1 MSGAG
6 RLKLFRTGIFPS
18 TPRQEKGRHMKVLV
32 INAGSS
38 SCKYQLLEMDTQSVL
53 CSGLAERIGQT
64 SGRLTHK
71 IAPDTDK
78 ESKLVREAAFP
89 THVEAMEL
97 VIALLTDPEVG
108 VIKDKGEIFAIGHR
122 VLHGG
127 ESITDPVLVDSHVKD
142 IIKDCFLLGPLH
154 NPANLMGIEVA
165 EKLFPGVPNVAVF
178 DTEFGMGMPPEAY
191 MYALPYELYEELKI
205 RRYGFHGTS
214 HKYIARKTAEY
225 LGKPLNELR
234 SITMHLGNGS
244 SMSCVRDGK
253 CFDTSMGLTPLEG
266 LIMGTRCGSIDPA
279 IVPFVMEKKGL
290 TPAEMDTLMNKK
302 SGLLGLCGFTD
313 MRDVHKEVDN
323 GNKRAELALNMLV
336 RSIRKILGSYFFLL
350 DGKVD
355 SIVFTAGI
363 GENDDIVRA
372 AVCKGLEDFG
382 IILNQGE
389 NATRRPGART
399 ISTPDSRVKVL
410 VIPTNEELQI
420 AQATLEIVGR

>member
-1 MSGAG
+1 
-6 RLKLFRTGIFPS
+6 
-18 TPRQEKGRHMKVLV
+18 MKVLV

-38 SCKYQLLEMDTQSVL
+38 SCKYQLLEMDTQRVL
-53 CSGLAERIGQT
+53 CSGLAERIGQDG
-64 SGRLTHK
+64 GRLTHK

-78 ESKLVREAAFP
+78 ENKIVREAAFP

-97 VIALLTDPEVG
+97 VIALLTDPELG

-127 ESITDPVLVDSHVKD
+127 EAITDPVLVDSRVKE
-142 IIKDCFLLGPLH
+142 IIKECILLGPLH

-191 MYALPYELYEELKI
+191 MYALPYELYEDLKI

-225 LGKPLNELR
+225 LSKPLNELR

-244 SMSCVRDGK
+244 SMSCVKDGK

-279 IVPFVMEKKGL
+279 IVPFVMEKKSL
-290 TPAEMDTLMNKK
+290 SPAEADTLMNKK
-302 SGLLGLCGFTD
+302 SGLLGLCGYTD
-313 MRDVHKEVDN
+313 MRDVHSQVEK
-323 GNKRAELALNMLV
+323 GNERAALALQMLV
-336 RSIRKILGSYFFLL
+336 RSIKKTLGSYFFLL
-350 DGKVD
+350 DG
-355 SIVFTAGI
+355 
-363 GENDDIVRA
+363 
-372 AVCKGLEDFG
+372 
-382 IILNQGE
+382 
-389 NATRRPGART
+389 
-399 ISTPDSRVKVL
+399 
-410 VIPTNEELQI
+410 
-420 AQATLEIVGR
+420 

>member
-1 MSGAG
+1 
-6 RLKLFRTGIFPS
+6 
-18 TPRQEKGRHMKVLV
+18 MKVLV

-38 SCKYQLLEMDTQSVL
+38 SCKYQLLEMETETVL
-53 CSGLAERIGQT
+53 CSGVAERIGQDM
-64 SGRLTHK
+64 GRLSHK
-71 IAPDTDK
+71 IAPDTDQEEKIAK
-78 ESKLVREAAFP
+78 EAPFP

-97 VIALLTDPEVG
+97 VIALLTDTEKG
-108 VIKDKGEIFAIGHR
+108 VIKDKSEIHAIGHR

-127 ESITDPVLVDSHVKD
+127 ESITDPVKVDDHVKK
-142 IIKDCFLLGPLH
+142 IIRDCFLLGPLH
-154 NPANLMGIEVA
+154 NPANLMGIEVC

-178 DTEFGMGMPPEAY
+178 DTEFGMGMEQEAY
-191 MYALPYELYEELKI
+191 MYGLPYELYEELHI

-214 HKYIARKTAEY
+214 HKYIAKKTAEY
-225 LGKPLNELR
+225 LGKPLKDLR

-253 CFDTSMGLTPLEG
+253 CLDTSMGLTPLEG

-279 IVPFVMEKKGL
+279 IVPFVMEKKKL
-290 TPAEMDTLMNKK
+290 SPAEMDTLMNKK

-336 RSIRKILGSYFFLL
+336 RSIKKTLGSYFFLL
-350 DGKVD
+350 EGKVD

-372 AVCKGLEDFG
+372 AVCKGLEEFG
-382 IILNQGE
+382 IRLNLAE
-389 NATRRPGART
+389 NSTRRPGART

>member
-1 MSGAG
+1 
-6 RLKLFRTGIFPS
+6 
-18 TPRQEKGRHMKVLV
+18 MKVLV

-38 SCKYQLLEMDTQSVL
+38 SCKYQLLEMDTQTVL
-53 CSGLAERIGQT
+53 CSGVAERIGQEN
-64 SGRLTHK
+64 GRLTHK

-78 ESKLVREAAFP
+78 AEKAIREAPFP
-89 THVEAMEL
+89 THVQAMEL
-97 VIALLTDPEVG
+97 VIALLTDPQIG
-108 VIKDKGEIFAIGHR
+108 VIKDKSEIFAIGHR

-127 ESITDPVLVDSHVKD
+127 ESITDPVLVDQHVKD
-142 IIKDCFLLGPLH
+142 IIKECFLLGPLH

-225 LGKPLNELR
+225 LGKPLGELR

-279 IVPFVMEKKGL
+279 IVPFVMEKKRLG
-290 TPAEMDTLMNKK
+290 PAEADILMNKK
-302 SGLLGLCGFTD
+302 SGLLGLCGYTD
-313 MRDVHKEVDN
+313 MRDVHAQVEKGD
-323 GNKRAELALNMLV
+323 KRAELALRMLA
-336 RSIRKILGSYFFLL
+336 RSIKKTLGSYVFLL

-355 SIVFTAGI
+355 ALVFTAGI
-363 GENDDIVRA
+363 GENDEIVRA
-372 AVCKGLEDFG
+372 AVCEGLEGLG
-382 IILNQGE
+382 IRLDPAE
-389 NATRRPGART
+389 NDTRKPGART
-399 ISTPDSRVKVL
+399 ISTPESKIPVL
-410 VIPTNEELQI
+410 IIPTNEELQI
-420 AQATLEIVGR
+420 AQATLEVLGQ

>member
-1 MSGAG
+1 
-6 RLKLFRTGIFPS
+6 
-18 TPRQEKGRHMKVLV
+18 MKFLV

-38 SCKYQLLEMDTQSVL
+38 SCKYQLLEMETETVL
-53 CSGLAERIGQT
+53 CSGVAERIGQDM
-64 SGRLTHK
+64 GRLSHK
-71 IAPDTDK
+71 IAPDTDQEEKIVK
-78 ESKLVREAAFP
+78 EAPFP

-97 VIALLTDPEVG
+97 VIALLTDTEKG
-108 VIKDKGEIFAIGHR
+108 VIKDKSEIHAIGHR

-127 ESITDPVLVDSHVKD
+127 ESITDPVKVGDHVKK
-142 IIKDCFLLGPLH
+142 IIRDCFLLGPLH
-154 NPANLMGIEVA
+154 NPANLMGIEVC

-178 DTEFGMGMPPEAY
+178 DTEFGMGMEQEAY
-191 MYALPYELYEELKI
+191 MYGLPYELYEELHI

-214 HKYIARKTAEY
+214 HKYIAKKTAEY
-225 LGKPLNELR
+225 LGKPLKDLR

-253 CFDTSMGLTPLEG
+253 CLDTSMGLTPLEG

-279 IVPFVMEKKGL
+279 IVPFVMEKKKL
-290 TPAEMDTLMNKK
+290 SPAEMDTLMNKK

-336 RSIRKILGSYFFLL
+336 RSIRKTLGSYFFLL
-350 DGKVD
+350 EGKVD

-372 AVCKGLEDFG
+372 AVCKGLEEFG
-382 IILNQGE
+382 IRLNLAE
-389 NATRRPGART
+389 NSTRRPGART